1 MKMLTKLMSVT
12 AMILCVIIAAA
23 IITPLSM
30 QILSAGSAS
39 TLSGY
44 SALIQYTAFGEV
56 QTKTAWYQGLK
67 TEIGQLT
74 AREDVE
80 FGRLRNQRLEL
91 KQQIDQFNATHKN
104 NIQRLKAIAQQRK
117 AEAVAALNALY
128 AINPATKTLKDQ
140 QLAGIDKA
148 VNEAIAKLDA
158 TTGGDFLPKPIT
170 D

>member
-1 MKMLTKLMSVT
+1 MS
-12 AMILCVIIAAA
+12 MIA

-30 QILSAGSAS
+30 QTLSAGSAS

-44 SALIQYTAFGEV
+44 SALVQYTAFGEV

-80 FGRLRNQRLEL
+80 FGRLRNQRSAL
-91 KQQIDQFNATHKN
+91 KQQIDQFNADHKN

-117 AEAVAALNALY
+117 ADAVAALNVLY
-128 AINPATKTLKDQ
+128 SINSITKASRDQ
-140 QLAGIDKA
+140 QLVRIDKA
-148 VNEAIAKLDA
+148 VNEALAKLDA
-158 TTGGDFLPKPIT
+158 TTGGDFLPKQIT